1 MSYATIAP
9 TFDPWLLRNC
19 RSCIYGLQESKC
31 GVCTCLFTSFI
42 TGMRLGK
49 CSTSQKG
56 KTVFLVAE
64 PPLVFNELI
73 TIRLKEIGHVVRSK
87 L

>member
-1 MSYATIAP
+1 
-9 TFDPWLLRNC
+9 
-19 RSCIYGLQESKC
+19 
-31 GVCTCLFTSFI
+31 
-42 TGMRLGK
+42 MRLGK